1 MVQQEYIKEEI
12 DWSYIDFV
20 DNQDILDLIE
30 KKTGG
35 IIALLDEACM
45 FPKST
50 HETFAEKLYQTCKDH
65 KRFFK
70 PKLTRTDF
78 TSRSL
83 FHSFSEETAKPSK
96 FSSIGLRFKQ
106 QLQQLMD
113 TLNST
118 EPHYIR
124 CVKPN
129 NTLEPAIFDSIN
141 VMQQL
146 RSGGVLEAIRI
157 KCSRYPTYMTF
168 SEVLHRFGMLAP
180 EIWRGNYEEKV
191 ACKWIFEKMELTGYQ
206 LGNTKVFLR
215 TGQMAK
221 LDAHR
226 ARDVKKDLHI
236 VFIDLEKAYN
246 SVLRDVL

>member
-1 MVQQEYIKEEI
+1 MRHLQRSFIRLAKITSDFLSQNSLAQILPVEVQYQSDQFLDKNKDSVVPEHQDLLSSSKC
-12 DWSYIDFV
+12 SFV
-20 DNQDILDLIE
+20 S
-30 KKTGG
+30 G
-35 IIALLDEACM
+35 
-45 FPKST
+45 
-50 HETFAEKLYQTCKDH
+50 
-65 KRFFK
+65 
-70 PKLTRTDF
+70 
-78 TSRSL
+78 L